1 MAALPNSYLLR
12 SWGHGGFLGG
22 EDDNKAASEV
32 LELLPEAGG
41 EGPWGLSKTL
51 VLRWCMSPPQP
62 KTVAPNSVFC
72 LYLIMGGG
80 RLLRNQVS
88 QSLRLSGLSLSAGM
102 LLPGKRS
109 YLVGPGVCLHT

>member
-22 EDDNKAASEV
+22 KDDNKAASEV
-32 LELLPEAGG
+32 LELLLEAGG
-41 EGPWGLSKTL
+41 EGLRGLSKTL

-80 RLLRNQVS
+80 QIAEEPGESVS
-88 QSLRLSGLSLSAGM
+88 VAV
-102 LLPGKRS
+102 RS
-109 YLVGPGVCLHT
+109 ITECWNAASR